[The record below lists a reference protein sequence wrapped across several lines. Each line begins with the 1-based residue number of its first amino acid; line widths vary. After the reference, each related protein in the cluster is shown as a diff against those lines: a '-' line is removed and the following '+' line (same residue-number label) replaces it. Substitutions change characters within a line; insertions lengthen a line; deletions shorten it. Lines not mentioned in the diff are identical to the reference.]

1 MLHFFNVNFK
11 EGALLSF
18 LIIAGEVK
26 FINMLAQYCI
36 KKEKEVTITE
46 QNRRSLLYAL
56 RTGRSSVVRPLFGY
70 FPRTFGKQLEHILLD
85 PIPVLGTAA
94 RVETVKKE
102 IFAMLRL
109 MIAADSRGRCCQ
121 ALKLHT
127 FEIGINCIDVNARD
141 SNGYTLLMLAV
152 INFHPLYAKLLL
164 LAKESLEVN
173 KVNYNDLSALDF
185 LPNSPAISDQLV
197 LVNHFLERQAAFH
210 DVDFS
215 NIDDDVP
222 LLLNTIQ
229 ENRLDYAG
237 MLLDCRSYHPPT
249 SELATARDI
258 LTLGKRVLLFH
269 PKEDSAD
276 KKETLLKLLYKV
288 EMKEERTKE
297 VTVSHKAVSY

>member
-1 MLHFFNVNFK
+1 
-11 EGALLSF
+11 
-18 LIIAGEVK
+18 
-26 FINMLAQYCI
+26 MLAQYCI

-56 RTGRSSVVRPLFGY
+56 RTGRSSVVQPLFSY

-85 PIPVLGTAA
+85 PIPVLGTEA

-102 IFAMLRL
+102 IFAMLRE
-109 MIAADSRGRCCQ
+109 MIEADSRRRCCQ

-141 SNGYTLLMLAV
+141 SYGYTLLMLA
-152 INFHPLYAKLLL
+152 
-164 LAKESLEVN
+164 
-173 KVNYNDLSALDF
+173 VNYNDLSALDF

-237 MLLDCRSYHPPT
+237 MLLDCKSYHPST

-297 VTVSHKAVSY
+297 VTVSHNAVRY

>member
-1 MLHFFNVNFK
+1 
-11 EGALLSF
+11 
-18 LIIAGEVK
+18 
-26 FINMLAQYCI
+26 
-36 KKEKEVTITE
+36 
-46 QNRRSLLYAL
+46 
-56 RTGRSSVVRPLFGY
+56 
-70 FPRTFGKQLEHILLD
+70 
-85 PIPVLGTAA
+85 
-94 RVETVKKE
+94 
-102 IFAMLRL
+102 
-109 MIAADSRGRCCQ
+109 
-121 ALKLHT
+121 
-127 FEIGINCIDVNARD
+127 
-141 SNGYTLLMLAV
+141 MLAV

-164 LAKESLEVN
+164 AKESLEVN
-173 KVNYNDLSALDF
+173 QVNPDNFSALDF

-237 MLLDCRSYHPPT
+237 MLLDCKSYHPPT

>member
-46 QNRRSLLYAL
+46 QNRRSLLFAL

-141 SNGYTLLMLAV
+141 SDGYTLLMLAV

-173 KVNYNDLSALDF
+173 QVNPDNFSALDF

-237 MLLDCRSYHPPT
+237 MLLDCKSYHPST

-276 KKETLLKLLYKV
+276 KKETLLKLLDKV
-288 EMKEERTKE
+288 EMKEERTEE
-297 VTVSHKAVSY
+297 VTVSHNAVSY